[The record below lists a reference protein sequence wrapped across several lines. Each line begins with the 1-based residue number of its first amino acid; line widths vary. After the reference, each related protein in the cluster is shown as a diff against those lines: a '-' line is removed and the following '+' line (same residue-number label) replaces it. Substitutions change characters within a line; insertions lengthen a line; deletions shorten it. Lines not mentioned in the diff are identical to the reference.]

1 MGIDFNKLN
10 SARKVIEE
18 KLNKSSGNFPTFLFW
33 KPKAGDNL
41 IRIMPPWTSE
51 GEFAGVFWREVSQ
64 HWGVSEDQKGP
75 ILCPKRTPG
84 IDEECPICDFIDE
97 LRGMKDDVAAQAL
110 AKDLRGKAAYFLNI
124 VDLSDATYT
133 AKDVA
138 EAKQAKPDAE
148 PGFEVGDLK
157 VQVFAAGPTVFNQIL
172 ANIAENGVD
181 ITSGETAKDVKIKKT
196 GKGVQ
201 GTKYEV
207 TVLFGKKSKLD
218 LPHELKLPELD
229 KVGFKMDTAKMLEI
243 LSKGKGGDY
252 ATALP
257 SGAPKAQALPKATR
271 ATKSDGN
278 ADYGISEE
286 ASDEDDL
293 GAKLTAA
300 LKGSK

>member
-1 MGIDFNKLN
+1 MAIDFNKLN
-10 SARKVIEE
+10 TARKVIEE
-18 KLNKSSGNFPTFLFW
+18 KLNKSSGNFPTILFW

-84 IDEECPICDFIDE
+84 IDEDCPICDFIDE

-124 VDLSDATYT
+124 VDLADPTFT

-148 PGFEVGDLK
+148 VGFEVGDLK

-172 ANIAENGVD
+172 ANIAENGLD
-181 ITSGETAKDVKIKKT
+181 ITSGDDAKDVKIKKT

-207 TVLFGKKSKLD
+207 TVLFGKKSKLVVPED
-218 LPHELKLPELD
+218 AKLPELD
-229 KVGFKMDTAKMLEI
+229 KIGFKMEAAKMLEI
-243 LSKGKGGDY
+243 LSKGKGGDF
-252 ATALP
+252 AAALP
-257 SGAPKAQALPKATR
+257 SGAPKAQALPKVTR
-271 ATKSDGN
+271 DTSKDGN
-278 ADYGISEE
+278 EELGISEE
-286 ASDEDDL
+286 SDEDDL
-293 GAKLTAA
+293 SAKLAAA
-300 LKGSK
+300 LKGK